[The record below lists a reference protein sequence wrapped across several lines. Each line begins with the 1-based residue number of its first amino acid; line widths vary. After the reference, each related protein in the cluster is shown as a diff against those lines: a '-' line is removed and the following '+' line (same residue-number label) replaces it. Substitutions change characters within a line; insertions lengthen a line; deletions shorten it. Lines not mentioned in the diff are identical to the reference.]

1 MDGVPGV
8 GRGAQVTQDY
18 EQTMGNDEER
28 PEATTDGHLD
38 EFIVDVPAGDE
49 EHPIS
54 LRELQEA
61 VEDESHPRHAW
72 AVQRNKELAEQI
84 KPAIERLQQTM
95 FEQSGLR
102 ESLARIQETVAKA
115 TTVSVPRADLP
126 KFGTPKLD
134 ITNPMIEQN
143 QRWQHTTREQQEGF
157 ERVTTAIVEARA
169 ERQRLEEQRA
179 EQTLEVL
186 TLMEAHLVQLNNRIQ
201 NVDARIEAGN
211 TTSSKVAGWTILVA
225 VLTLLATVAG
235 TVVRMLP
242 SR

>member
-18 EQTMGNDEER
+18 EQTMGDDEER
-28 PEATTDGHLD
+28 PEATTDGYLG

-49 EHPIS
+49 EHPMS

-84 KPAIERLQQTM
+84 KPAIERLQQTV

-115 TTVSVPRADLP
+115 TTVWCPAPTSRSSACRSWTSP
-126 KFGTPKLD
+126 TP
-134 ITNPMIEQN
+134 
-143 QRWQHTTREQQEGF
+143 
-157 ERVTTAIVEARA
+157 
-169 ERQRLEEQRA
+169 
-179 EQTLEVL
+179 
-186 TLMEAHLVQLNNRIQ
+186 
-201 NVDARIEAGN
+201 
-211 TTSSKVAGWTILVA
+211 
-225 VLTLLATVAG
+225 
-235 TVVRMLP
+235 
-242 SR
+242 